1 MWALEAVDDEL
12 APLVREMLADADEGI
27 RYFNPDHDRTH
38 HRVEGRASTADPTT
52 WPAPEPLRAL
62 PPRAPPA
69 LRARPAEEPGSTP
82 APTRDPAARRPSGP
96 AAQRPS
102 GPAVAAYHPD
112 CPEALI
118 PALVRR
124 QPGYFSHGSI
134 RSPAVARALIADPPV
149 RDLPIRGLGDPLY
162 EGLLTRSEIPTGA
175 RAAGHVLIVCHGYA
189 RDLVRTHLRDDA
201 DARTVASNP
210 LRDFTGT
217 PTELPTTAATVTS

>member
-1 MWALEAVDDEL
+1 
-12 APLVREMLADADEGI
+12 MLADADEGI
-27 RYFNPDHDRTH
+27 CY
-38 HRVEGRASTADPTT
+38 SIPTT
-52 WPAPEPLRAL
+52 AAPTTASRAARRRRTRPRGRRRNRCARCPRACRPRCGPGRPRSRGR
-62 PPRAPPA
+62 PPR
-69 LRARPAEEPGSTP
+69 RR
-82 APTRDPAARRPSGP
+82 AARRPGGP
-96 AAQRPS
+96 TV
-102 GPAVAAYHPD
+102 GAYHPD

-162 EGLLTRSEIPTGA
+162 EGLLTPSEIPTGA
-175 RAAGHVLIVCHGYA
+175 RAAGHALIVCHGYA

-201 DARTVASNP
+201 DAWTVASNP
-210 LRDFTGT
+210 LRDFTRT